1 MVAAD
6 RPTPA
11 PASSRISDDAEAAR
25 LEMARVLVTAL
36 QAAERERDLAA
47 SRAPTDSELARA
59 AHDKLQYDFPIVTP
73 RELDA
78 LTRAIE
84 SDPDAHPIT
93 APLVDAAV
101 EGASKPAPADH
112 PEDSTAACGTLRCAY
127 QRLCAEVTVRV
138 PHRLLALSDDDADR
152 ALARYRPRV
161 ERPDDNREPN
171 PSDVLDH
178 RTPTEDEP
186 PREHEPSSETHSETL
201 ADSDSDSD
209 WEPLEGDASS
219 RRARD
224 AFASSTA
231 PLESHPPLDDPI
243 ARMSTGDRVDFKLA
257 ALLGRASY
265 GCFDGVDD
273 ARAVDDA
280 TDPRRIR
287 RPRRA
292 HPRGTR
298 LV

>member
-1 MVAAD
+1 M
-6 RPTPA
+6 
-11 PASSRISDDAEAAR
+11 
-25 LEMARVLVTAL
+25 LVTAL

-171 PSDVLDH
+171 PSDILDH

-209 WEPLEGDASS
+209 WEPLEGDAPASRAGRVRVVDGASRIASSS
-219 RRARD
+219 RRSNRED
-224 AFASSTA
+224 VHRRSRGFQTGGSSRSRVVRVFRRRGRR
-231 PLESHPPLDDPI
+231 ES
-243 ARMSTGDRVDFKLA
+243 S
-257 ALLGRASY
+257 GRRESIPH
-265 GCFDGVDD
+265 GSSSSF
-273 ARAVDDA
+273 ARA
-280 TDPRRIR
+280 T
-287 RPRRA
+287 
-292 HPRGTR
+292 
-298 LV
+298 